1 MKRASAIRLP
11 ETLRFVLPYLDQ
23 PKFKEQACGS
33 IVDLAHHRN
42 LREPNE
48 EEFHAALD
56 QVIALSKDAVVVD
69 RANRYKRDET
79 WVRPK

>member
-1 MKRASAIRLP
+1 MLVSIRRPL
-11 ETLRFVLPYLDQ
+11 ESDYVSSSF
-23 PKFKEQACGS
+23 GSS